1 MNDVIMQGNRD
12 ETDQEKQERLRK
24 QAELEAK
31 QAEDRKKSPYRS
43 FMQVNMEAYKTEDWL
58 IKESPSAYRVLRFIS
73 YNMDNYNAL
82 VCSYQVMQEA
92 LGYGTATIARSIKLL
107 KEHRFIMTAKSGSTN
122 VYFLNRELYWK
133 SYGKNFA
140 RAEFGAKIIITAS
153 EQDNELQEASR
164 KMVAMMEVQHENNK
178 GDEVNKGVQ
187 GSQIAGSV
195 GA

>member
-1 MNDVIMQGNRD
+1 MNNAIMQGNRD

-82 VCSYQVMQEA
+82 VCSYQVMIEA
-92 LGYGTATIARSIKLL
+92 LGYSRTTIAEAVKLL
-107 KEHRFIMTAKSGSTN
+107 REHRFIMTAKSGSTN

-164 KMVAMMEVQHENNK
+164 KMVAMMEVQHENDK
-178 GDEVNKGVQ
+178 GNEVSQGVQ
-187 GSQIAGSV
+187 GSQIAGTV